1 MADTQLSYLDKYCE
15 RAGDAGLW
23 AEPLNAITNLAFIL
37 AAILAFAIYTRQHLP
52 LRRTWEIPILIL
64 LLVAIGLGSGAWHTF
79 ATHAAMLGDVI
90 PIALFIH
97 LYLVMFLIRIIR
109 FGVWPSI
116 GCWIGFVGVSSLFEM
131 VLPNDLLN
139 GTIMYIPT
147 YGVMILLVGALRTLD
162 HPAFRDLRTVLFIWT
177 ASLIF
182 RTIDLEV
189 CPMLHIGT
197 HFLWHAINAVV
208 LYKLVILLLKYG
220 YVTPETAP
228 R

>member
-37 AAILAFAIYTRQHLP
+37 AAVLAFAFYKRQGIP
-52 LRRTWEIPILIL
+52 LRNSIEIPLLIL
-64 LLVAIGLGSGAWHTF
+64 FLIAIGVGSGAWHTL
-79 ATHAAMLGDVI
+79 ATQSALLGDVI

-116 GCWIGFVGVSSLFEM
+116 GCWVGFVGISYLFEM

-147 YGVMILLVGALRTLD
+147 YAVMILLVGALHTLG
-162 HPAFRDLRTVLFIWT
+162 HPAFKDLRTVLFIWT

-189 CPMLHIGT
+189 CPLLHIGT

-220 YVTPETAP
+220 YVTPDSAP